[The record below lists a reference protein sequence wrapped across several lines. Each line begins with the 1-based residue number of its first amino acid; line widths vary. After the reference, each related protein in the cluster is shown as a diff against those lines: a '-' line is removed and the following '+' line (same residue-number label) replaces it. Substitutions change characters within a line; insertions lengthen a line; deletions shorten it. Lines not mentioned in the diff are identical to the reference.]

1 MSIMK
6 VHGRYYQMTPA
17 ERFKGHVDQDFDVDS
32 DRSALLVVDIYG
44 HGFANNVS
52 SAANHPY
59 SDDET
64 DKRWDDVTLNH
75 IRPAIIAARS
85 AGLPVIYAHNSAPNI
100 HLEKSEFGKQL
111 CRSLQCDISDL
122 NSEQKGLID
131 PLEYLVSE
139 GKHLLDIAPAVA
151 PQRGDY
157 YVRKHLYSGFK
168 DTRLDSLLRN
178 LDIKTLF
185 CVGFDA
191 SVCLLCT
198 IIDAF
203 ELNYEIVLLR
213 DAVCAIEF
221 PEDKDIHYSFT
232 DRIVKWV
239 EAMVGRSI
247 EVHEFIRL
255 MKSISPRL
263 TSPENR

>member
-1 MSIMK
+1 MGAIK

-44 HGFANNVS
+44 HGFAKDG

-59 SDDET
+59 SDTET
-64 DKRWDDVTLNH
+64 DKRWDDITLNH
-75 IRPAIIAARS
+75 IRPAMLAARS

-100 HLEKSEFGKQL
+100 RMERSEFGKQL
-111 CRSLQCDISDL
+111 RRSLQCDISAL
-122 NSEQKGLID
+122 NSERKGGID
-131 PLEYLVSE
+131 PREYLVSE
-139 GKHLLDIAPAVA
+139 GKHVLDIAPAVA
-151 PQRGDY
+151 PQPGDY

-178 LDIKTLF
+178 LDIKTVF
-185 CVGFDA
+185 CAGFDA

-198 IIDAF
+198 VIDAF
-203 ELNYEIVLLR
+203 ELNYEVVLLR

-221 PEDKDIHYSFT
+221 PEDREIHYSFT
-232 DRIVKWV
+232 DRIVKWI
-239 EAMVGRSI
+239 EAVVGRSI
-247 EVHEFIRL
+247 DVQEFIRFVR
-255 MKSISPRL
+255 SIAPRAA
-263 TSPENR
+263 T